1 MSKRANTSNGK
12 RASQIEV
19 LPPGDVFDAFS
30 EMDRRGE
37 RVAMTMLDPWYNKG
51 VGGIVDD
58 YDAFINSLL
67 ERACRFS
74 EHVYLWGFPEIIGPY
89 VRSIPKSHELIAW
102 LTWFYKNNP
111 SVIRGWRSSQMACL
125 HLATP
130 SAPMY
135 PESFLNAVQKD
146 RFLKGTLRYVPGPTS
161 VIENAL
167 LIGFIGKRE
176 QTGHPAQK
184 PVAVFDKLLRM
195 VTKEGDLVFDPMC
208 GSGTLGVT
216 ALIRNR
222 RAILND
228 KSPEYVGLTD
238 RRLKEDY
245 SGWAAHLD
253 EVGNNP
259 DKPRM
264 AVAIKKQKSLF
275 DDHAAPSDPAE

>member
-1 MSKRANTSNGK
+1 
-12 RASQIEV
+12 
-19 LPPGDVFDAFS
+19 
-30 EMDRRGE
+30 
-37 RVAMTMLDPWYNKG
+37 
-51 VGGIVDD
+51 
-58 YDAFINSLL
+58 
-67 ERACRFS
+67 
-74 EHVYLWGFPEIIGPY
+74 
-89 VRSIPKSHELIAW
+89 
-102 LTWFYKNNP
+102 
-111 SVIRGWRSSQMACL
+111 
-125 HLATP
+125 
-130 SAPMY
+130 
-135 PESFLNAVQKD
+135 
-146 RFLKGTLRYVPGPTS
+146 
-161 VIENAL
+161 
-167 LIGFIGKRE
+167 
-176 QTGHPAQK
+176 
-184 PVAVFDKLLRM
+184 
-195 VTKEGDLVFDPMC
+195 C